1 MLLHDA
7 KNRWFVKCW
16 WYYVVLLGHPDF
28 CVLVGGVGDA
38 AGSSAS
44 RRSWVPRSHPPE
56 QQWHRQMSHPRQHVL
71 SILLFDV
78 IWVCYCHH
86 LWCCFDDLDLPSLDL
101 YFFQYVWNSLSFGRL
116 LCCWPEKMVH
126 SSQHSCCKVAFGRCR
141 LLQALTPGTVELTA
155 GSYYSIA
162 WGKTWNRRHKSRS
175 AFPTGP
181 MRWKKRKMRIFAPS
195 PFLCS
200 WFSGVQKDGTKNLG
214 VFHRCACWSWFKAI
228 PRSYLLPTMNVEQIL
243 VGFWD
248 MMFSLCV
255 LYACFIV

>member
-1 MLLHDA
+1 
-7 KNRWFVKCW
+7 
-16 WYYVVLLGHPDF
+16 
-28 CVLVGGVGDA
+28 
-38 AGSSAS
+38 
-44 RRSWVPRSHPPE
+44 
-56 QQWHRQMSHPRQHVL
+56 
-71 SILLFDV
+71 
-78 IWVCYCHH
+78 
-86 LWCCFDDLDLPSLDL
+86 
-101 YFFQYVWNSLSFGRL
+101 
-116 LCCWPEKMVH
+116 MVH

-255 LYACFIV
+255 LCMFYCLSIPGIIIEIRLACRALTTQQLKRIEWPV

>member
-1 MLLHDA
+1 M
-7 KNRWFVKCW
+7 
-16 WYYVVLLGHPDF
+16 
-28 CVLVGGVGDA
+28 
-38 AGSSAS
+38 
-44 RRSWVPRSHPPE
+44 
-56 QQWHRQMSHPRQHVL
+56 
-71 SILLFDV
+71 
-78 IWVCYCHH
+78 
-86 LWCCFDDLDLPSLDL
+86 
-101 YFFQYVWNSLSFGRL
+101 WNSVSFGRL

-162 WGKTWNRRHKSRS
+162 WGKTWNRRHKSRL

-181 MRWKKRKMRIFAPS
+181 MRWKKRKMQIFAPS